1 MSSLAEF
8 LHMGGY
14 AFFVWSSYALT
25 TVCLVGIVIWS
36 SIQFRKTRERTF
48 KRALQH
54 QARRAAK

>member
-1 MSSLAEF
+1 MDSVTEF

-25 TVCLVGIVIWS
+25 ALCLAGVVLWS
-36 SIQFRKTRERTF
+36 SVKYRKTREQSF

-54 QARRAAK
+54 QARRSK

>member
-1 MSSLAEF
+1 VDSIGEF

-25 TVCLVGIVIWS
+25 ALCLLGIVFWS
-36 SIQFRKTRERTF
+36 AIQQRKTRDQAF

-54 QARRAAK
+54 ASRRAK